1 MIFWISTCASRLARA
16 LTIGAISSALAL
28 ASAAAIASPSATL
41 ISASFEYLAKPA
53 MASASVTPD
62 LITSFPRYCGNRLS
76 EHTCPFRTVVRVRVD
91 ARVRV
96 WATFVESQFGSSIS
110 LKALSGSSAALAA
123 AGHTVISISTGMK
136 VSIST
141 NPSVRILLCTSLSA
155 ESSSLGLSIC
165 TSLSPLSSISA
176 SLAAARSSPPMLKK
190 KTCRC
195 PAFPG
200 CLNALW

>member
-1 MIFWISTCASRLARA
+1 M
-16 LTIGAISSALAL
+16 GAISSALAL

-76 EHTCPFRTVVRVRVD
+76 EHTCSFRIVVRVRVD
-91 ARVRV
+91 VRVRVPFKRRVRV

-155 ESSSLGLSIC
+155 ASSSLGLSIC